1 MALLSQGFSNDD
13 RGRLGLLYARF
24 FVRYF
29 FLYLESNWDFFLES
43 CTISQFWHEVTVNCT
58 VLCKSAIIMLPLVF
72 PNWSSPLK
80 WFPEEKRRKKKS
92 TAHMKKKAKST
103 KPIHKNNSKVSFER
117 RCKQQWSLDF
127 SSYPKQFPQRQF
139 HKRVSRHYKSW
150 MFNHRTENLYRSLKN
165 INLPVWVRTK
175 QFWRSTKNTT
185 FYHDLRLLFPCFLM
199 LPMLSIA
206 TKYWER

>member
-80 WFPEEKRRKKKS
+80 WFPEEKRRKKKKVQH
-92 TAHMKKKAKST
+92 TWKKKPNPQNPST
-103 KPIHKNNSKVSFER
+103 KTTVRSHLKGDANSSGHLIFLLIRNNSPRGNFTKESAGIINHECSITELKIR
-117 RCKQQWSLDF
+117 IAAWRTLISLSESEP
-127 SSYPKQFPQRQF
+127 SSSGGAP
-139 HKRVSRHYKSW
+139 
-150 MFNHRTENLYRSLKN
+150 RTQPF
-165 INLPVWVRTK
+165 IMT
-175 QFWRSTKNTT
+175 
-185 FYHDLRLLFPCFLM
+185 
-199 LPMLSIA
+199 
-206 TKYWER
+206 